1 MNKIELTSQFI
12 QQHLNQFQCP
22 VCQGAFITAET
33 GTVVCENQHT
43 FNVAKK
49 GSLFFLSHPVKT
61 EYTDEMLRYRHQFL
75 TAGFF
80 DPMLARVQEALAG
93 GLILDAG
100 CGEGTTTKWLAN
112 HSKGSLVGLD
122 ISKPA
127 INIASAG
134 IALENQP
141 LFMVGDLARLPLA
154 DHRLDA
160 IVNILSPA
168 NYQEFDRALAPDGIL
183 VKVIPGN
190 HYLQELRH
198 LVYPDGQHATYDNA
212 PVKNHFIERYP
223 QAEFTTVK
231 YEFALDQPLFT
242 ALFNMT
248 PLTWQA
254 QENREQLLQRPLDS
268 ITAEF
273 EIAVVRRS

>member
-1 MNKIELTSQFI
+1 
-12 QQHLNQFQCP
+12 
-22 VCQGAFITAET
+22 
-33 GTVVCENQHT
+33 
-43 FNVAKK
+43 
-49 GSLFFLSHPVKT
+49 
-61 EYTDEMLRYRHQFL
+61 MLRYRHQFL

-80 DPMLARVQEALAG
+80 DPMLEQVRKLLAG

-100 CGEGTTTKWLAN
+100 CGEGTTTKWLAD
-112 HSKGSLVGLD
+112 HSRGDLVGLD

-134 IALENQP
+134 VALENQP
-141 LFMVGDLARLPLA
+141 LFMVGDLARLPFA

-168 NYQEFDRALAPDGIL
+168 NYQEFDRTLAPDGVL

-198 LVYPDGQHATYDNA
+198 LVYPEGPHATYNNT
-212 PVKNHFIERYP
+212 PVKKHFIEHYP
-223 QAEFTTVK
+223 QAKFSTIR
-231 YEFALDQPLFT
+231 YEFPLDQPLFT

-254 QENREQLLQRPLDS
+254 QENREQLLQRPLNS

-273 EIAVVRRS
+273 EIAVVHHF

>member
-12 QQHLNQFQCP
+12 QQHLNQLQCP
-22 VCQGAFITAET
+22 VCQGNFISAES
-33 GTVVCENQHT
+33 GAVICENRHT

-80 DPMLARVQEALAG
+80 DPMLTRVQETLAD

-112 HSKGSLVGLD
+112 HSNGNLVGLD

-127 INIASAG
+127 INIASTG

-141 LFMVGDLARLPLA
+141 LFMVGDLAQLPFA
-154 DHRLDA
+154 DHRLSA

-168 NYQEFDRALAPDGIL
+168 NYQEFDRTLAQGGVL
-183 VKVIPGN
+183 TKVIPGN

-198 LVYPDGQHATYDNA
+198 LVYPDGPHATYNNA
-212 PVKNHFIERYP
+212 PVKNHFIEHYP
-223 QAEFTTVK
+223 QAKFSTIR
-231 YEFALDQPLFT
+231 YEFPLDQTLFT

-254 QENREQLLQRPLDS
+254 QENRAELLQHPLAS

-273 EIAVVRRS
+273 EIATVTPI